1 MCRRVLSRNPRFAT
15 THSRFAG
22 HAKKLTNFPSSV
34 SSCSSYRLHST
45 RCRSGHLRLR
55 WKEHHRWGIPVTRGE
70 TQQLLQTDFPP
81 ARYHF
86 QTRRGFL
93 NIQGSNYPYQLEY
106 YMRRLFIQL
115 PCAISVLVDDHKPG
129 TVVTRDELKM
139 QNKKDKQ
146 PREHPCRKPHA

>member
-1 MCRRVLSRNPRFAT
+1 MCCRVLSRNPRFAT

-22 HAKKLTNFPSSV
+22 HAKKLTNLPSSV
-34 SSCSSYRLHST
+34 SSRSSYRLHST
-45 RCRSGHLRLR
+45 RCRGGHLRLR
-55 WKEHHRWGIPVTRGE
+55 WKEHRGWGVSFTGGE

-93 NIQGSNYPYQLEY
+93 NIQGSNYSYQLEY

-115 PCAISVLVDDHKPG
+115 LCAISVLVDDHKPE
-129 TVVTRDELKM
+129 TVAIRDRLKTK
-139 QNKKDKQ
+139 NKDKQ
-146 PREHPCRKPHA
+146 P